1 MQPKI
6 NILYKFREEVWG
18 GGNQF
23 LKALREYFMKKS
35 VYTENLEDA
44 DVILFNAYPFGS
56 EYFFDLAFKTKIKHP
71 NKILIHRVDGPVSYI
86 RGKDLLVDEIVYMF
100 NKFCA
105 DGTIFQ
111 SKWSRNKNYELGM
124 RKNNFETTIMNA
136 PEPDIFYPL
145 EHKRLPEKSEKIKL
159 IATSWAPNI
168 RKGFDIYKFLD
179 ENLDFNRYEM
189 TFVGRS
195 PVKFERIKYVPP
207 QPSER
212 LAEILRAHDIFVI
225 ASRNDPCSNALI
237 EALHCGLP
245 AVARNDGGHP
255 EIVSEA
261 GELFEDE
268 QDVLDAIEK
277 VAQNYEYYRDKI
289 KMPTMGDIGRRYYE
303 FADRI
308 YQSYL
313 SGKYR
318 PKQVNKRELM
328 KIKAKVLKWKVV
340 SKIEMG
346 KGLLMRE
353 KS

>member
-1 MQPKI
+1 MKI
-6 NILYKFREEVWG
+6 HILYNFKEGPWG

-23 LKALREYFMKKS
+23 LKALRKYFTNKGCYAKS
-35 VYTENLEDA
+35 PIEA
-44 DVILFNAYPFGS
+44 DVILFNSHHELMPILKLKMKYP
-56 EYFFDLAFKTKIKHP
+56 EKIFVQ
-71 NKILIHRVDGPVSYI
+71 RVDGPIFYT
-86 RGKDLLVDEIVYMF
+86 RGNDRETDNIIFDF
-100 NKFCA
+100 NQLIA

-111 SKWSRNKNYELGM
+111 SKWSRNKSYERGM
-124 RKNNFETTIMNA
+124 KQNNFETVIMNA
-136 PEPDIFYPL
+136 PEPEIFYPQKNEKL
-145 EHKRLPEKSEKIKL
+145 EKGAKIKL

-212 LAEILRAHDIFVI
+212 LAEILRAHDIFII

-277 VAQNYEYYRDKI
+277 VAQNYEYYLDKI
-289 KMPTMGDIGRRYYE
+289 KMPTMEDIGRRYYE